1 MNLED
6 IFAPTLFAGQT
17 VFITGGGSGINL
29 GVAQCF
35 ARLGANIAICGRT
48 RSKLDDAARELE
60 KLGANVV
67 AQAADVRDMDALAAA
82 MATTEKQLGP
92 INVLVP
98 GAAGNFTAP
107 TEKLSSNGFR
117 TVVDIDLVGAFN
129 AARAAFEQLRQT
141 RGSLIFISAGQ
152 AQAPFEFQAHAGAA
166 KAGVDN
172 LMKTL
177 ALEWGPYGIR
187 ANSVLPGWIA
197 DTEGLK
203 RLAPPGSEHRIA
215 EEVPVRRMGNTADVG
230 ALACFLASPLASY
243 ITGNVV
249 TADGG
254 MMLRGSGIWTQ
265 VIGAML
271 AETGAN

>member
-1 MNLED
+1 MHLED
-6 IFAPTLFAGQT
+6 VFAPTLFARQT

-29 GVAQCF
+29 GVAECF

-48 RSKLDDAARELE
+48 QSKLDDAAGGLQ

-67 AQAADVRDMDALAAA
+67 AQAADVRDMDALADA

-92 INVLVP
+92 INVLVA

-215 EEVPVRRMGNTADVG
+215 DEVPMRRMGDTADVG

-249 TADGG
+249 AADGG

>member
-1 MNLED
+1 MNLEEV
-6 IFAPTLFAGQT
+6 FAPTLFAGQT

-35 ARLGANIAICGRT
+35 ARLGASIAICGRT
-48 RSKLDDAARELE
+48 QSKLDDAAKGLE
-60 KLGANVV
+60 KLGATVV
-67 AQAADVRDMDALAAA
+67 AQAADVRDMDALADA
-82 MATTEKQLGP
+82 MATTESRLGP
-92 INVLVP
+92 INVLVA

-107 TEKLSSNGFR
+107 TAKLSSNGFR

-141 RGSLIFISAGQ
+141 RGCLIFISAGQ

-203 RLAPPGSEHRIA
+203 RLTPPGSEHRIA
-215 EEVPVRRMGNTADVG
+215 NEVPIRRMGDATDVG
-230 ALACFLASPLASY
+230 ALACFLASPLADY
-243 ITGNVV
+243 VTGNVV
-249 TADGG
+249 AADGG

-265 VIGAML
+265 LIGTML
-271 AETGAN
+271 AENG